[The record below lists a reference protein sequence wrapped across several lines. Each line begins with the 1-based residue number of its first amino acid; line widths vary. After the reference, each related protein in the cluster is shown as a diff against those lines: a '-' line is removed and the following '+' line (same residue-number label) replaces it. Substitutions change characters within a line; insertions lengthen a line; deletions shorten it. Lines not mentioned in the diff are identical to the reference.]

1 MLQQKQRGTAM
12 RKYDPS
18 EELFLRYY
26 LKKVMAKDLP
36 NLIEDDSLSQ
46 KEKEQLSR
54 DVEFGI
60 PDLYAVL
67 IARKTLQIE
76 EQRLEIEKQ
85 TLAKQNEILDAIK
98 NRHQENTKQNTSTEL
113 DDNNEQTLQKQL

>member
-67 IARKTLQIE
+67 IARKTL
-76 EQRLEIEKQ
+76 EIEKQ